1 MNKKIILFTLTT
13 FLSSE
18 GKLEQCVKCLQS
30 IQKYEP
36 NIKKKCYIL
45 VINECGKT
53 KGQFLKKK
61 FPWIDKII
69 DKGNR
74 KDKTG
79 KKCGQASSLNIAI
92 SYLKR
97 KKECKYW
104 LHWEE
109 SWIATK
115 PFLQLCLD
123 AMKMNIDCIQISED
137 DGHDSIQRLH
147 TPHNRYIFI
156 QHTPDQFY
164 EFKTLCK
171 CNSKKCCCQ
180 RKKKQFKYWLHW
192 EESWLATRPF
202 LQLCLDAMK
211 MNIDCIQISEDDGH
225 ESIQRLHTPHNRYIF
240 IQSIPDDFK
249 INCKSN
255 FKKSCCKRNK
265 NQLKTKSKKIKQHPR
280 CKECYHKKCDDKWWP
295 LWSLRPGMDK
305 KEKVLSIGYFNTDPK
320 FWPVHFELEWAYN
333 WITQPGGVT
342 KGISIC
348 TKRQQDHQS
357 FSEKFLK

>member
-1 MNKKIILFTLTT
+1 MKNILFTLTT
-13 FLSSE
+13 FLSLE
-18 GKLEQCVKCLQS
+18 DKLKQCIHCLKS
-30 IQKYEP
+30 IEKYEP
-36 NIKKKCYIL
+36 NLKKKCYIL
-45 VINECGKT
+45 VINECGKIN
-53 KGQFLKKK
+53 GQFLKKE

-79 KKCGQASSLNIAI
+79 KKCGQASSLNICI
-92 SYLKR
+92 SYL
-97 KKECKYW
+97 
-104 LHWEE
+104 
-109 SWIATK
+109 
-115 PFLQLCLD
+115 
-123 AMKMNIDCIQISED
+123 
-137 DGHDSIQRLH
+137 
-147 TPHNRYIFI
+147 
-156 QHTPDQFY
+156 
-164 EFKTLCK
+164 
-171 CNSKKCCCQ
+171 
-180 RKKKQFKYWLHW
+180 KKKQFKYWLHW

-333 WITQPGGVT
+333 WLTQPGGVT
-342 KGISIC
+342 KGLSIC
-348 TKRQQDHQS
+348 TKRQ
-357 FSEKFLK
+357 EKHISLSDKNI